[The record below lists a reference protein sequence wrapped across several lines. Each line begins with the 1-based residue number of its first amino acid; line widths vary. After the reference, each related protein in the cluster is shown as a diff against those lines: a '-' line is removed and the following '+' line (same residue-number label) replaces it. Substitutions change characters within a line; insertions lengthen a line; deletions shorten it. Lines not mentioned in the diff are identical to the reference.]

1 MLKAR
6 PGFEMFVEPGLCNV
20 CYWYKPQFD
29 MSAEA
34 THKLTAVVKQR
45 MMSRGNVLVNYQPRQ
60 GLPNFWRM
68 VFTNPDATVEDLAF
82 VLDETAAISE
92 EISAEGY

>member
-1 MLKAR
+1 
-6 PGFEMFVEPGLCNV
+6 
-20 CYWYKPQFD
+20 